1 MAGEGQSSGIM
12 ALCVSLTD
20 PLSGHHN
27 SLLAGTHQPPFKGP
41 PPPPFPELIISQS
54 TTRLHLPVLFFIS
67 PWTFGLGERSWG
79 FCLLKPQLNRYD
91 SSDNESLTRCN
102 VMLMI
107 VREVVLLG
115 LHTLTWLSQYYI
127 IFASLNSHSQCQ
139 TFLS

>member
-1 MAGEGQSSGIM
+1 MESWH
-12 ALCVSLTD
+12 CVSVCLT
-20 PLSGHHN
+20 PCLAITTPCWLAHTNLLSQAL
-27 SLLAGTHQPPFKGP
+27 S
-41 PPPPFPELIISQS
+41 PPFPELIISLS